1 MRRPAEL
8 NLEKPIYL
16 SEAQREAYFEN
27 GYLLLESVVSATW
40 LGRLREATERVAARA
55 STMTESDKDIE
66 LEPGHTPEAPR
77 LRRLT
82 QPAELDP
89 TFWEFGSQSVIVD
102 IAADLIGPN
111 VKYHHSNLNF
121 KWHGGAEVVKWH
133 QDVPFWPHTNFTP
146 LGIGVYLDD
155 VGPDQAPVEYVPGS
169 HKGPI
174 FSHFDA
180 DDVWVGVIGEDDVA
194 HIAAET
200 AVTLEGPAG
209 SVTVHNCR
217 TVHGSG
223 PNRSD
228 RSRPLLLYA
237 YSAANAFAYTAHNQ
251 PRPHN
256 GDIVR
261 GEPARFARFD
271 LDPCPVPPDWSKTA
285 YQTIFAAQQEEV
297 LAKRAAG
304 E

>member
-1 MRRPAEL
+1 MALPAEL

-16 SEAQREAYFEN
+16 SEAQREAYFED
-27 GYLLLESVVSATW
+27 GYVLLENVVSADW
-40 LGRLREATERVAARA
+40 LDRLSEATERVAARA
-55 STMTESDKDIE
+55 RTMTAPDKDID
-66 LEPGHTPEAPR
+66 LEPGHTPETPR

-82 QPAELDP
+82 QPVELDP
-89 TFWEFGSQSVIVD
+89 VFWEFGSESVIVD
-102 IAADLIGPN
+102 IAADVLGPN
-111 VKYHHSNLNF
+111 VKYHHSKLNF
-121 KWHGGAEVVKWH
+121 KWRGGGEAVKWH
-133 QDVPFWPHTNFTP
+133 QDIPFYPHTNFTP
-146 LGIGVYLDD
+146 LAIGVYLDD
-155 VGPDQAPVEYVPGS
+155 VGPDQAPVEMIPGS
-169 HKGPI
+169 HTGPI
-174 FSHFDA
+174 FSHFNA
-180 DDVWVGVIGEDDVA
+180 DDVWVGAIGDDDVA
-194 HIAAET
+194 TIDVDT

-237 YSAANAFAYTAHNQ
+237 YSAADAFPYIAHTH

-261 GEPARFARFD
+261 GQAARFARFD
-271 LDPCPVPPDWSKTA
+271 LDPCPVPPDWARTP
-285 YQTIFAAQQEEV
+285 YRTIFSAQQEEV
-297 LAKRAAG
+297 LAKSAA